1 MPSVVVNNNGAPVQ
15 VQSAQMATDGQG
27 NRRLEMTLGDMV
39 ATGAKTPQ
47 GWQAVG
53 RQKLVST

>member
-1 MPSVVVNNNGAPVQ
+1 MV
-15 VQSAQMATDGQG
+15 TDGQG

-47 GWQAVG
+47 GRQAVG